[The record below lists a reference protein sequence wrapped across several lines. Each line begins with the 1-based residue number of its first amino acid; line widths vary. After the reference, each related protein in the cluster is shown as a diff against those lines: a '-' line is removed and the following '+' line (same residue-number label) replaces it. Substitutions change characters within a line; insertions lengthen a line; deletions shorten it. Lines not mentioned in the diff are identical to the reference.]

1 MKLLYTDISCGVRA
15 IVDPDQ
21 QKFVDLSSVGRPVK
35 LPIDAGDFRG
45 FIRKLNKVGP
55 YRMATLVWSALPD
68 SPGDQL
74 AAKLRK
80 ARYRVTSMSLPPTP
94 THPRGQ
100 VVHMCTGAPARGQ

>member
-1 MKLLYTDISCGVRA
+1 MQLQYTDISCGVRI

-21 QKFVDLSSVGRPVK
+21 QETVDLSAVGSKRQV
-35 LPIDAGDFRG
+35 PIGDDLRG
-45 FIRKLNKVGP
+45 FIRGLNKVVP
-55 YRMATLVWSALPD
+55 YRMATLVWAASPG

-80 ARYRVTSMSLPPTP
+80 ARYRVTSMSLPPTNV
-94 THPRGQ
+94 HPQGQ

>member
-1 MKLLYTDISCGVRA
+1 MQLRYTDISCGVRI

-21 QKFVDLSSVGRPVK
+21 QETVDLSAVGIKRQV
-35 LPIDAGDFRG
+35 PIGDDLRG
-45 FIRKLNKVGP
+45 FIRGLNKAVP
-55 YRMATLVWSALPD
+55 YRMATLVWAASPG

-80 ARYRVTSMSLPPTP
+80 ARYRVTSMSLPPTNV
-94 THPRGQ
+94 HPQGQ